1 MTDVKSSRHHEKSLL
16 RDSVLIG
23 DSVTTKTSRE
33 GLSSL
38 ILDTENYYP
47 LQVDAE
53 IIINFKSA
61 KEVRKRKPRN
71 KS

>member
-16 RDSVLIG
+16 RDSVFIG

>member
-16 RDSVLIG
+16 RDSALIG

-33 GLSSL
+33 GISSL
-38 ILDTENYYP
+38 ILDTDNYYP
-47 LQVDAE
+47 LQADAE

-61 KEVRKRKPRN
+61 KGVRKRKPRN

>member
-1 MTDVKSSRHHEKSLL
+1 MTDVKSSRHHEKSFL